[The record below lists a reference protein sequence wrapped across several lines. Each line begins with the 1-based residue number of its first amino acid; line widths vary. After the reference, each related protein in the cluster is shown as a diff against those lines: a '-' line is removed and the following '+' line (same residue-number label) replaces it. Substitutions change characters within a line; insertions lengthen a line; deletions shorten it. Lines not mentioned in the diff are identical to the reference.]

1 MQLDLMAMDHSFLD
15 AKKLH
20 EEVVQEHCRMPER
33 TKNYKIQIQNAQNV
47 MLLVEEYKELRE
59 KLNSFESNKVLEI
72 KLRKSNGYEAQLH
85 EYELLVNQLTVC

>member
-1 MQLDLMAMDHSFLD
+1 
-15 AKKLH
+15 
-20 EEVVQEHCRMPER
+20 MPKR

-72 KLRKSNGYEAQLH
+72 KLRKSNG
-85 EYELLVNQLTVC
+85 